1 MAASCQALWIKGLLS
16 GPQQVLDIVIPTLFI
31 LFFFGTLW
39 VMWDLHSLTRDWT
52 RIPCIGRWNF
62 NPWTTWDNLQP
73 HLTDQ
78 TQSLSYLLKD
88 RLHLNP
94 MFHFFSGFHTSSPR
108 GYTHSC
114 LLKKLCK
121 ENRYLHV
128 SMHAKQLQSC
138 PTLCDLMD
146 CSPPGSS
153 VHGISQA
160 RILEW
165 VAISF
170 SRGSS
175 RPKDQT
181 HVSYVSCVARQI
193 FFFFFTACPAW
204 EAHLHSF
211 LS

>member
-1 MAASCQALWIKGLLS
+1 MSASCQALWIKGLLS

-31 LFFFGTLW
+31 LFFFGGGTLW
-39 VMWDLHSLTRDWT
+39 VMWDLKSLTRDWIC
-52 RIPCIGRWNF
+52 IPCIGRWNL
-62 NPWTTWDNLQP
+62 NPWTTWDILQP

-88 RLHLNP
+88 RWHLNP
-94 MFHFFSGFHTSSPR
+94 MFHFFSGFHTSSPC

-121 ENRYLHV
+121 ENHYLHLC
-128 SMHAKQLQSC
+128 MHAKQLQSC
-138 PTLCDLMD
+138 PTLCDVMD
-146 CSPPGSS
+146 YGPPGSS

-165 VAISF
+165 VAMSS

-175 RPKDQT
+175 RPRDRT
-181 HVSYVSCVARQI
+181 HVSYVSCVGRQV
-193 FFFFFTACPAW
+193 
-204 EAHLHSF
+204 LYR
-211 LS
+211 